1 MRAKVKICGVGINDA
16 DYSVNPNIDGKRVM
30 CPYYNTWRHMIVRC
44 YMDDAKRRPGFE
56 TPYIG
61 CSVVEEWHKFSVFKS
76 WMETQDWR
84 NKCLDKDLKVYGNKV
99 YGPDTCIFI
108 TQDLNKLISEGPVS
122 SYGLK
127 KGLTLDHGK
136 YRARIRKYGKLY
148 QIGNFD
154 NEDDAHAAW
163 VTARKEYLQEV
174 AENSN
179 PEIKKMIL
187 NYWSVNS
194 NECK

>member
-1 MRAKVKICGVGINDA
+1 MRGKICGVGINDA
-16 DYSVNPNIDGKRVM
+16 GYVVNQTINGKRKM
-30 CPYYNTWRHMIVRC
+30 CPYYCTWAHMIKRC
-44 YMDDAKRRPGFE
+44 YMDDAKRRPGIE

-84 NKCLDKDLKVYGNKV
+84 GKCLDKDLKVYGNKV

-108 TQDLNKLISEGPVS
+108 TQDINKLISEGRNS
-122 SYGLK
+122 SMGLK
-127 KGLTLDHGK
+127 KGIIMDHGR

-154 NEDDAHAAW
+154 KEDDAHTAW
-163 VTARKEYLQEV
+163 VDARKKYLREV

-179 PEIKKMIL
+179 EELKTMIL
-187 NYWSVNS
+187 NWM
-194 NECK
+194 ECEFK

>member
-1 MRAKVKICGVGINDA
+1 M
-16 DYSVNPNIDGKRVM
+16 
-30 CPYYNTWRHMIVRC
+30 H
-44 YMDDAKRRPGFE
+44 
-56 TPYIG
+56 
-61 CSVVEEWHKFSVFKS
+61 
-76 WMETQDWR
+76 
-84 NKCLDKDLKVYGNKV
+84 
-99 YGPDTCIFI
+99 FI
-108 TQDLNKLISEGPVS
+108 TQDLNKLISEGRAS

-127 KGLTLDHGK
+127 KGLTLERGK
-136 YRARIRKYGKLY
+136 YRARIKKYGKLY

-187 NYWSVNS
+187 NYM
-194 NECK
+194 ECEFK

>member
-44 YMDDAKRRPGFE
+44 YMDDAKRRPGLE

-108 TQDLNKLISEGPVS
+108 TQDLNKLISEGRAS

-179 PEIKKMIL
+179 QEIKKMIL
-187 NYWSVNS
+187 NYM
-194 NECK
+194 ECEFK

>member
-1 MRAKVKICGVGINDA
+1 MKAKVKICGVGINDA
-16 DYSVNPNIDGKRVM
+16 DYSVHPYIDGKRVM

-44 YMDDAKRRPGFE
+44 YMDDTKRRPGFE

-108 TQDLNKLISEGPVS
+108 TQDLNKLISEGRAS

-127 KGLTLDHGK
+127 KGLTIDHGK

-187 NYWSVNS
+187 NHMNC
-194 NECK
+194 EFK